1 VTASTPGFLGLET
14 ERLLLSVPER
24 GDAPRLLAFNQ
35 RNRQHL
41 RPFSPP
47 EPSGTDELDF
57 WFSFVARLQRDFLA
71 GVSVP
76 LRIALRDDPTGPFIG
91 GVTLSQIYGG
101 PFAAC
106 YLGYQLDF
114 ACVGRGIMNEAL
126 TRVIEY
132 AFGVRRLHRIMANYV
147 PENVRSARVLS
158 RLGFTIEGYARE
170 YLFID
175 GAWRDHVLTSLTN
188 RALSA
193 PAA

>member
-1 VTASTPGFLGLET
+1 MTSSAPGFLRLET
-14 ERLLLSVPER
+14 ERLLLTVPER

-35 RNRQHL
+35 RNREHL

-57 WFSFVARLQRDFLA
+57 WLSFVARLQRDFLA

-91 GVTLSQIYGG
+91 GATLSQIYGG

-106 YLGYQLDF
+106 YLGYQLDW
-114 ACVGRGIMNEAL
+114 AWVGQGIMHEAL
-126 TRVIEY
+126 TRLIEY
-132 AFGVRRLHRIMANYV
+132 AFAVRRLHRIMANYV
-147 PENVRSARVLS
+147 PSNTRSARVLS

-188 RALSA
+188 RELSA
-193 PAA
+193 PGD